1 MVAFI
6 SAHADRVSAD
16 GVRWGVEPICRVLS
30 EHGVPIAP
38 STYYDAVKA
47 ARRRVSEA
55 ELREER
61 LMVAIARVHHD
72 NYGVYGARKVWL
84 ALNREGIPVARCT
97 VERLMGVLGLEGVR
111 RGRRVRTTAADPA
124 AGRPADL
131 VDRNFNPTRPDRLW
145 VADFTYVATWSGFVY
160 VAFVIDAFSRRIL
173 GWKAAVNMRTELVLD
188 ALEMALWTRQQ
199 AGVVDLGGLVAHA
212 DAGSQYTSIRYT
224 ERLAEAGAAPS
235 VGSVGDAYDNAL
247 AETEIGLFKT
257 EVIRRRG
264 PWRNIDD
271 VELATFEWVDWHNH
285 RRLHTACADLT
296 PAESEAVH
304 YRQHP
309 ALAEE
314 LVPTS

>member
-1 MVAFI
+1 VAFI

-16 GVRWGVEPICRVLS
+16 GVRWGVEPICRVLT
-30 EHGVPIAP
+30 EHGITIAP
-38 STYYDAVKA
+38 STYYDAIKTA
-47 ARRRVSEA
+47 RRVSE
-55 ELREER
+55 EDLREER
-61 LMVAIARVHHD
+61 LMVAIARVHHA

-97 VERLMGVLGLEGVR
+97 VERLMKVLGLEGAR
-111 RGRRVRTTAADPA
+111 RGRKVRTTRADVTAA
-124 AGRPADL
+124 RPADL
-131 VDRNFNPTRPDRLW
+131 VNRQFNPVRPDALW
-145 VADFTYVATWSGFVY
+145 VADFTYVATWAGFVY
-160 VAFVIDAFSRRIL
+160 VAFVLDAFSRRIL
-173 GWKAAVNMRTELVLD
+173 GWKAAASMRTDLVLD
-188 ALEMALWTRQQ
+188 ALEMAIWTRQQ
-199 AGVVDLGGLVAHA
+199 AGVADLAGLVHHT
-212 DAGSQYTSIRYT
+212 DAGSQYTSIRFT

-247 AETEIGLFKT
+247 AESEIGLFKT

-296 PAESEAVH
+296 PAEFEAVH

-309 ALAEE
+309 ALAEA